1 MFKNVHR
8 LSEKKTCLLM
18 PIKFLKS
25 VFVFS
30 NIQQNKAMQVTDDKH
45 CTYSSTHCLLLTGNA
60 MFSVIAVKF
69 KSVNNQLHKSIIYP
83 R

>member
-45 CTYSSTHCLLLTGNA
+45 CTYSSTHCLLLTGNGL
-60 MFSVIAVKF
+60 SHCCKIQI
-69 KSVNNQLHKSIIYP
+69 SEQSIT
-83 R
+83 

>member
-1 MFKNVHR
+1 
-8 LSEKKTCLLM
+8 M

-45 CTYSSTHCLLLTGNA
+45 CTYSSTHCLLLTGNGL
-60 MFSVIAVKF
+60 SHCCKIQI
-69 KSVNNQLHKSIIYP
+69 SEQSITYIYYLS
-83 R
+83 